1 MLENSIFAIFIGIS
15 RIFWIGLNFWLNII
29 TNNYIMSLHV
39 IFIHKY
45 SIIQFPLKGIKK
57 KNKKKISRKFQDTKS
72 KLTMFQNWLK
82 LFAFSPI
89 RKWNGHS
96 MWQWTINTLTN
107 DTPHNV
113 STLLITRVKYSFTFI
128 FSKVSLI
135 LILISREENLSRNYP
150 VTHLNS

>member
-1 MLENSIFAIFIGIS
+1 MLEYSIFAIFIGTS
-15 RIFWIGLNFWLNII
+15 RIFWIGLNLWINIV
-29 TNNYIMSLHV
+29 TNNYTFVFCVLCSCTWFLYIN
-39 IFIHKY
+39 IHN
-45 SIIQFPLKGIKK
+45 PLKGIKK
-57 KNKKKISRKFQDTKS
+57 KKKKISRKFQDTRS

-135 LILISREENLSRNYP
+135 LIF
-150 VTHLNS
+150 